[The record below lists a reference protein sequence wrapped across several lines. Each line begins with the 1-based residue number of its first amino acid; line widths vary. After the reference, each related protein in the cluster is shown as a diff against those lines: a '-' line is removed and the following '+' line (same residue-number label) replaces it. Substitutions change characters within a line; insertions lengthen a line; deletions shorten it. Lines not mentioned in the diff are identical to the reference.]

1 MSALGRQASTDES
14 AFTVSKGLSR
24 EEAQAIVPRSRVK
37 RLSEKWGGAVPKS
50 SSQQQL
56 VKKTEAVKVDL
67 TGPTDAVKVDLT
79 DKPRDR
85 QPKMEV
91 VSPDEDVSYGCFCFF
106 E

>member
-1 MSALGRQASTDES
+1 MHRQASTDES

-50 SSQQQL
+50 SSPSS
-56 VKKTEAVKVDL
+56 KAEAVKVDL